1 MYVKTIPVTHD
12 INKFVMTE
20 MIYNLNVTSIP
31 QKLRLEDGDLSH
43 GALIIPRHIVSL

>member
-1 MYVKTIPVTHD
+1 MYVKAIPVAHD

-31 QKLRLEDGDLSH
+31 EKLRLEDCDLLH
-43 GALIIPRHIVSL
+43 GAPVIPRQSISL